1 MLKNA
6 ISIKAQVSDVGTLT
20 ITIEGNLD
28 STTTGK
34 IWKEAIEALERS
46 SPNKL
51 VIDASKI
58 DYCDGSGI
66 GLLVEFHRRQKQA
79 GGEMEI
85 RGLKPEFQQLLNLFD
100 PSKFEEPTEEILRYI
115 SFPEQVGRK
124 VVLIL
129 EDIRDLITFTGELFV
144 ALFLALLHPRRVRWK
159 DAFLVAETAGVNALP
174 IIVLVSFLVGLI
186 IAFQSAIP
194 MRQFGADIFVA
205 NLVAL
210 SMLRELGPL
219 MTAII
224 LAGRSGSAFAAE
236 LGTMKVREEVDA
248 LTTLGLDPV
257 RFLVVTRTLASIV
270 MTPLLTI
277 FSNLMGLI
285 GGYVVFISLGF
296 SLTTY
301 INQITSA
308 ATYGD
313 FLGGIVKS
321 FVFGF
326 LIAGIG
332 CMEGLRTKTGASAVG
347 ESATRAVVAGIVL
360 IIITDG
366 IFGVSYYYLGI

>member
-6 ISIKAQVSDVGTLT
+6 ISLKAQVSGVGILT

-34 IWKEAIEALERS
+34 VWKKATEALERS

-144 ALFLALLHPRRVRWK
+144 ALSLALLHPRRVRWK

-205 NLVAL
+205 NLVSL

-301 INQITSA
+301 VNQITSA

-360 IIITDG
+360 IIVTDG

>member
-6 ISIKAQVSDVGTLT
+6 ISLKAQISGVGILT

-34 IWKEAIEALERS
+34 VWKEATEALERS

-270 MTPLLTI
+270 MTPFLTI
-277 FSNLMGLI
+277 FSNLLGLI

-301 INQITSA
+301 VNQITSA

-360 IIITDG
+360 IIVTDG

>member
-6 ISIKAQVSDVGTLT
+6 VSLKAQVSGVGTLT

-34 IWKEAIEALERS
+34 VWKEATEAVERS

-100 PSKFEEPTEEILRYI
+100 PTKFEEPPEEISRHI
-115 SFPEQVGRK
+115 SLPEQVGRK
-124 VVLIL
+124 FVMIL
-129 EDIRDLITFTGELFV
+129 EDIRDLIAFTGELFV
-144 ALFLALLHPRRVRWK
+144 ALFLALLNPRRVRWK
-159 DAFLVAETAGVNALP
+159 DAFLIAETAGVNALP

-210 SMLRELGPL
+210 STLRELGPL

-257 RFLVVTRTLASIV
+257 RFLVVTRTLASII

-277 FSNLMGLI
+277 FSNLMGLVA
-285 GGYVVFISLGF
+285 GYVVFISLGF

-301 INQITSA
+301 VNQIVSA
-308 ATYGD
+308 ATYVD

-347 ESATRAVVAGIVL
+347 ESATRSVVSGIVL
-360 IIITDG
+360 IIVTDG

>member
-6 ISIKAQVSDVGTLT
+6 VSLKAQVSGVGTLT

-34 IWKEAIEALERS
+34 VWKEATEAVERS

-100 PSKFEEPTEEILRYI
+100 PTKFEEPPEEISRHI
-115 SFPEQVGRK
+115 SLPEQVGRK
-124 VVLIL
+124 FVMIL
-129 EDIRDLITFTGELFV
+129 EDIRDLIAFTGELFV
-144 ALFLALLHPRRVRWK
+144 ALFLALLNPRRVRWK
-159 DAFLVAETAGVNALP
+159 DAFLIAETAGVNALP

-210 SMLRELGPL
+210 STLRELGPL

-257 RFLVVTRTLASIV
+257 RFLVVTRTLASII

-277 FSNLMGLI
+277 FSNLMGLV

-301 INQITSA
+301 VNQIVSA
-308 ATYGD
+308 ATYVD

-347 ESATRAVVAGIVL
+347 ESATRSVVSGIVL
-360 IIITDG
+360 IIVTDG